1 VSGYADTS
9 ADADARKLIPL
20 LQKKRAAVGINKPW
34 EVTCMK
40 ITVTVEVDPSE
51 LMELGGFTE
60 NLIGELQDSLEK
72 AKEADCN
79 KVHKWDSL

>member
-34 EVTCMK
+34 EVDLRST
-40 ITVTVEVDPSE
+40 TH
-51 LMELGGFTE
+51 G
-60 NLIGELQDSLEK
+60 
-72 AKEADCN
+72 
-79 KVHKWDSL
+79 